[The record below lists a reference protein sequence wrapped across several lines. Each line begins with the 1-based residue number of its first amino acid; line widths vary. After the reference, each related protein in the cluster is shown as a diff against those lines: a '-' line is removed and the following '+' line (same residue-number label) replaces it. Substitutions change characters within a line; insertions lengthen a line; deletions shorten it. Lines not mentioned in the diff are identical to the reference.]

1 MPNKIKKARAKKAG
15 AKRPAPAAPRAT
27 TPRRPTSSHQFHRP
41 LWLAKILRER
51 IVSGV
56 YKPGSRI
63 READLQAEFDFS
75 NGPIR
80 EALQLIVADG
90 LAERSPWQGVRVIS
104 LTEGQITEL
113 FEVRLALLE
122 YAAELAA
129 ARASNEALAGAPA
142 LKKHI
147 DDELK
152 DIQAGKVHPSFHGEL
167 SNWLMSAAGNE
178 KLQKLWTTTMRQTQ
192 IYVNAAMSRNAGT
205 NLRPLMHGLVDNVV
219 RGNRQAARAAARK
232 LTQQTLREIGIDG
245 AF

>member
-1 MPNKIKKARAKKAG
+1 MAKKSKRART
-15 AKRPAPAAPRAT
+15 KRPAPASPRAA
-27 TPRRPTSSHQFHRP
+27 TPRHAVSSHQFHRP
-41 LWLAKILRER
+41 FWLVKILRER

-56 YKPGSRI
+56 YAPGARI
-63 READLQAEFDFS
+63 READLRAEFGFS

-104 LTEGQITEL
+104 LTAKQITEL

-129 ARASNEALAGAPA
+129 SRASKEALDAAPI

-152 DIQAGKVHPSFHGEL
+152 DIKSGKVHPSFQGEL
-167 SNWLMSAAGNE
+167 SRWLMTAAGNE
-178 KLQKLWTTTMRQTQ
+178 KLHKLWTTTMLQTL

-205 NLRPLMHGLVDNVV
+205 NLRPLMHGLVDSVV
-219 RGNRQAARAAARK
+219 QGDRLAARLAARK
-232 LTQQTLREIGIDG
+232 LTQQTLRELGIEKLP
-245 AF
+245 